1 MKVEQS
7 CVENR
12 QLAGASSSSLS
23 DGSYGLSR
31 VSTAIS
37 SPLKSSSSRRRT
49 SGPIRRAKG
58 GWTLQEA
65 SVSFTIAEFRSKTRV
80 FETDETLRKAVEAY
94 KGRCWK
100 KIEYLSMYSNI
111 GGGYGAM
118 YWIQNIGGALF
129 KLASLKVLN
138 IVQMTIA
145 EFFPDRTE
153 VQCLHRWQKVLN
165 PELIKGPWTL
175 EEDEKITSLVAK
187 YGPTK
192 WSMIAKSL
200 PGRIGKQCRERWH
213 NHLNPVIKK
222 DAWTEEEELVLMNA
236 HHEYGN
242 KWAEIAK
249 VLPGRTDNSIKN
261 HWHSSLKK
269 KLDFFLATG
278 KLPPVPVD
286 GSKDMRS
293 LDSRQSLHCSSDGSD
308 INARAFS
315 ESASSMDI
323 DLPARQGLEDQKHRL
338 ESSTVESKMEAINN
352 LIVRR
357 IHDPIV
363 EFSTHTESS
372 TIEPKKEAVNNL
384 IVRIIHDPAVESST
398 HTLTPDICTRSDPGT
413 ELAEC
418 SNTIDKDQNV
428 ESKLEA
434 LANPNVRGIHS
445 PSVHCIKDIPTFDV
459 STRSPEN
466 EVTDCRNTDED
477 SRLNCVSEPMHQETP
492 LGSLYYKPPQVKDIC
507 LSENY
512 TVITTSTN
520 MQQSCGSCVVI
531 SPEGYLTPSSVTAKG
546 PIQDVHSILKNAARS
561 FPSTPSIFCRGK
573 KMAETTLDSDASTS
587 GVKSA
592 KLMDNCASTGEG
604 KNIHNLETIDN
615 SKLRSN
621 PCDKGDL
628 SNNRKNFDVSPPY
641 RFRFKRTATIK
652 SVEKQLDFSEN
663 DSNGKTNPLILD
675 VDT

>member
-58 GWTLQEA
+58 GWTLQE
-65 SVSFTIAEFRSKTRV
+65 
-80 FETDETLRKAVEAY
+80 DETLRKAVEAY

-100 KIEYLSMYSNI
+100 K
-111 GGGYGAM
+111 
-118 YWIQNIGGALF
+118 
-129 KLASLKVLN
+129 
-138 IVQMTIA
+138 IA

-492 LGSLYYKPPQVKDIC
+492 LGSLYYKPPQ
-507 LSENY
+507 
-512 TVITTSTN
+512 
-520 MQQSCGSCVVI
+520 QSCGSCVVI